1 MKQKDMRTNS
11 LNNSFSLLSYK
22 NLNNAGRYIA
32 TIAAILF
39 LALPQAWGENRVNA
53 HLTGTVKKGEGGVYV
68 ASPSTATQPEDANPN
83 VAVVG
88 SAPSSSTKLAEQTYH
103 IWAEP
108 DSGYYFTEW
117 SYTSSSKEGAS
128 ITLGDLESAE
138 TTVTCNS
145 ATWKRILGTNYTYDT
160 RVQTKSGYP
169 KEYDYFYDY
178 TVSASFSPYTVTA
191 ANTPDDLTLTNLK
204 GTTTGRATFTISPA
218 FPTASS
224 SDFQATWTSHWGTG
238 EITKITVDGTTVTVD
253 YSFTGNGKFGC
264 DHKDTLTLVSKGD
277 KGNGKRAEI
286 AIGYDVKTIS
296 AGETKL
302 EGLSSPWSEAD
313 GSATFS
319 VKYACGANDFTA
331 SISDTTRGT
340 WSLGTLSFKS
350 TEVATGTG
358 VITVPFTFCAN
369 GKYGDFSAKLTLTP
383 VGSGEAK
390 TITVTAS
397 VEPPVDYDVEVYNA
411 SGVKISDDSKATWA
425 YGLDLANQNA
435 GSTLKLMRDIDLGTI
450 TATNNITQAI
460 TIDLNGKELRAAVNA
475 TSVGVLTITAA
486 VPVTIKDSKTGGKII
501 NEIARNSEIR
511 TIFVNKAGATLTL
524 ESGTIA
530 VNNLGQ
536 YASAAAT
543 VNGVAVAKYASCTAR
558 AIHQNAGTT
567 VNINGGRVEAHGT
580 RSVYGIVQAS
590 SVATNKAGTTVLN
603 ITGGEIYTEGPYSI
617 IGVYAYGKVN
627 FSGGT
632 INTHVT
638 TDMVDA
644 RYAAT
649 ATENKYNGYGYGIR
663 LEPSANAD
671 ETKCYAGILNMTGGT
686 INVTN
691 DRSYNGN
698 YPNYGV
704 MFNASAANIDS
715 GKKATD
721 GSMGQKASATGSITG
736 GEINVTSGTQY
747 SHGVYVLGSYNSY
760 DSTHHVV
767 QIKNCKIT
775 SKAYVYA
782 YGVSAWAGIN
792 TTNGGC
798 YSGDVEITDCKI
810 YCESLNTTSPSPV
823 YVHATSATIFQ
834 DGTTTNPALYHG
846 EYAVAGKATINSGTF
861 TSLSKTSSAYGAATS
876 TRAKTVY
883 SDETTVAANRKL
895 GGNAEAYPI
904 LIIHGGTF
912 KATSTTTTARAV
924 SSGGYTTID
933 GGTFEAYATT
943 TTAQGLYA
951 VSGKLTATGVTVT
964 ASATGNAYG
973 AMADCGIPAYN
984 QAQTG
989 FAYAG
994 ELVLNN
1000 CDITATTR
1008 TATEARGVF
1017 VNATNKLHT
1026 WAGFH
1031 TDSTNYKWAAATT
1044 AEYYR
1049 QMFPCTREGRDS
1061 VGIAIAAKATINGG
1075 TIRATAATTTAYGI
1089 YAAGSQDVMLD
1100 SIAIPEL
1107 TVKNVTII
1115 SKTNGTTYAWGIYTQ
1130 GETLVDGC
1138 DITVKPTTTTGYGIQ
1153 ALAANDAKVTVKDTK
1168 IDVTGTATVYGL
1180 HGHVD
1185 ISATHGQDRHG
1196 NFVLEEGND
1205 VTAKTTGGNSAYG
1218 IYLNATKRA
1227 ITATTNSSYRPG
1239 DYANAATAI
1248 VNGGKYTA
1256 TASGTTAYAACVA
1269 DPVLQGEA
1277 TATPTL
1283 IINDGKFKGTAG
1295 AAPFADVSVNGEP
1308 RYFVLNGGYY
1318 VKDENLDKKLGEGMN
1333 KVAVQSSTPEYTEGY
1348 RWRITDNMTG
1358 EIVCKVYEGTTLK
1371 QSYQSL
1377 EEALAYV
1384 NLPDNSSKTQV
1395 IVMCGNYTLSSGD
1408 YELPANKTLLV
1419 PYRSSGTGKGATEAV
1434 GTSPAWVNFDTKYEA
1449 PTPLYKLTMA
1459 SGVNITVKG
1468 SATIEASCVVYVT
1481 NGTNGASLLTQ
1492 GTGIPHGKYG
1502 WIYMEE
1508 GSHIDLESGATLIS
1522 WGFITGK
1529 GEINAKNG
1537 SKVYEDFQMGDWR
1550 GGTYESA
1557 VNGNKNGLNNKGV
1570 FPITHYY
1577 YQNIECPIT
1586 YRAGSTAYA
1595 LGGTAVNAPIFGTQQ
1610 AITEPAVQF
1619 IGTSGSMF
1627 LLDPATAG
1635 ADTWVRKEYDPETD
1649 YVNWTLNSGA
1659 RIGSITLKMSAMG
1672 ININLES
1679 SNYVLPIT
1687 TNFNI
1692 IANYGDVEISNDVAF
1707 LPGSKLTI
1715 KKEANVVIPSGKNVF
1730 FYDQDDWKS
1739 YSGYWFC
1746 PGYSPS
1752 WKKNPRS
1759 VLGANTSIK
1768 MPDAEVLI
1776 EGILTINGKV
1786 YTTAGGSNVYST
1798 RANSGKVVFNANAA
1812 TSTAAVANF
1821 TEDASCNTTLCQWVA
1836 SNVNSDGKVHYE
1848 GKALN
1853 SVWLKNEDGEF
1864 SKTGSDGAN
1873 TQSGK
1878 TWIYME
1884 DDDHVYRWILSY
1896 DDGCFTY
1903 KNNGGGDK
1911 QLIHPSD
1918 WVAVQANANGDHAY
1932 HSEDSKRM
1940 FVNTEAAS
1948 TSASCVWWEVD
1959 PTPELID
1966 GTTYYVAN
1974 NENFDNYG
1982 TYYYWDNTTSYWKPK
1997 KVTVTWNDKDGNK
2010 ITNGT
2015 FGDSYNFNT
2024 SPQFFGTNPT
2034 WANTATEK
2042 HDWIG
2047 WRDAEGNIYDKNATL
2062 PRATNNVTYTA
2073 YFETS
2078 KYQYTITFKNKALPD
2093 GDGKVI
2099 WSGLMDATTTEPAV
2113 CPVEPTQEPT
2123 ISTVYEFDYWEG
2135 YQGSNLPAVTAAATY
2150 TAVYKSSTRQYHVTF
2165 YNYDAVTVLYETD
2178 VDYNANPVYGG
2189 VTPFRANTSAFSY
2202 DWTGWKQGAT
2212 TYGTSDKLPKV
2223 MGDISYIATFDT
2235 TALKYQV
2242 FFKRQDGS
2250 IIDAPFFSYEETP
2263 DAFPANPTMASTV
2276 STDYTFREWS
2286 PATLEPV
2293 TEDGKVYT
2301 ALFDES
2307 PRQYTAHFVNYNGVS
2322 LNKDQTIDY
2331 NKVPEYTGAT
2341 PFKPNDA
2348 RNSYVFS
2355 GWAWA
2360 AGDGWEAGSIA
2371 AGEAFPAIKGNIT
2384 FTAQFTPTLLQ
2395 LDAGFYVDIVD
2406 VDNSEK
2412 TLKLNVSGTEWVTAG
2427 WPYEVND
2434 TVYYRDQ
2441 AKATAAGSDKYRA
2454 TDRTLTIPYTGEPG
2468 ENFTVTIRNASSTLV
2483 SKHTYIIPQEIKSAT
2498 TLTTDQTAP
2507 IFVKGATL
2515 TVDAEKTIKNI
2526 YVAPGAKLVV
2536 NTGVTLKA
2544 DTVFLR
2550 TTPWASAELDL
2561 NGTITGQ
2568 VCYTRIILSKSGYFQ
2583 FGLPLSCPISAVR
2596 LSNGKTVGY
2605 KSGTGWILRYYDEDK
2620 RATTGPGDNW
2630 ATLDVAA
2637 SIAAGRGY
2645 EMYSGV
2651 DYYREFYFPV
2661 DLSQMTNTVHV
2672 DYTAGEQPTN
2682 NGWNVLVSPLTH
2694 TFTNTPQP
2702 EGMKI
2707 SWMQLDGSFLQ
2718 EPLTTVAPA
2727 MTFAYQAVKEGSLVF
2742 DGSNVTVPTLAPRR
2756 VAAVEEATRIQW
2768 MHLDIKDANGL
2779 GDQTSIYSHP
2789 TRYDQTFKMGVD
2801 EEKQSLSASRALLYS
2816 SHAYGEMAFAG
2827 VADELLE
2834 QGVALTVYSPKTQ
2847 ELTISMRENE
2857 WLDRMAF
2864 VWLIDKATGAQIDL
2878 LESDYSFS
2886 AEAGTTARRFIL
2898 MGAFFAPQITTDNG
2912 MVQGD
2917 EDIKAKKFIYKDKM
2931 YIQINGVIYDATGKL
2946 VKLIRY

>member
-1 MKQKDMRTNS
+1 MRTNI
-11 LNNSFSLLSYK
+11 FSLLSNT
-22 NLNNAGRYIA
+22 NLNNIGRYMA
-32 TIAAILF
+32 TIAAVLF
-39 LALPQAWGENRVNA
+39 LAIPQAWGADRVNA
-53 HLTGTVKKGEGGVYV
+53 HLKGTVKEGSGGVYV
-68 ASPSTATQPEDANPN
+68 ASPSTATKPAEANTDS
-83 VAVVG
+83 AVVG
-88 SAPSSSTKLAEQTYH
+88 SAPNSSTKLAGQTYH

-128 ITLGDLESAE
+128 ITLGNLESAE

-145 ATWKRILGTNYTYDT
+145 ATWKRILGTNYYTYDA
-160 RVQTKSGYP
+160 RDQTKPASGWTSP
-169 KEYDYFYDY
+169 AEYDYFYDY

-191 ANTPDDLTLTNLK
+191 ANTHDDLTLTNLK
-204 GTTTGRATFTISPA
+204 DTTTGRATFTISPA

-238 EITKITVDGTTVTVD
+238 KIDEITVDGTTVTVD
-253 YSFTGNGKFGC
+253 YSFTGNGSFGC

-277 KGNGKRAEI
+277 KGNGKSAAI
-286 AIGYDVKTIS
+286 AIGYDVKKTIS
-296 AGETKL
+296 VGETKL

-369 GKYGDFSAKLTLTP
+369 GDYGDFSAKLTLTP

-411 SGVKISDDSKATWA
+411 SGVKISEDSKATWA
-425 YGLDLANQNA
+425 YGLDLANKNA
-435 GSTLKLMRDIDLGTI
+435 GSTLKLMNNIDLGTI

-543 VNGVAVAKYASCTAR
+543 VNGVAVAKYASCSAR

-603 ITGGEIYTEGPYSI
+603 ITGGEIYAEAPY
-617 IGVYAYGKVN
+617 GAYGLQGYGKVN
-627 FSGGT
+627 FSGGN
-632 INTHVT
+632 INVKANTN
-638 TDMVDA
+638 MVDA
-644 RYAAT
+644 SYAADNVN
-649 ATENKYNGYGYGIR
+649 NKYNGLIYGI
-663 LEPSANAD
+663 SISAYANA
-671 ETKCYAGILNMTGGT
+671 TATSCYYGTLNMTGGN

-691 DRSYNGN
+691 ERVYAVDRKS
-698 YPNYGV
+698 YGV
-704 MFNASAANIDS
+704 LIDCANANMGANT
-715 GKKATD
+715 AVD
-721 GSMGQKASATGSITG
+721 GSKCQKAAAKGSIDG
-736 GEINVTSGTQY
+736 GTITVNSGTYY
-747 SHGVYVLGSYNSY
+747 SFGVYMSGSYNSY
-760 DSTHHVV
+760 DSTSHVLTV
-767 QIKNCKIT
+767 KNCAIDV
-775 SKAYVYA
+775 KAHTYA
-782 YGVSAWAGIN
+782 YGVFSQGAVN
-792 TTNGGC
+792 STNGGC
-798 YSGDVEITDCKI
+798 YHGDIELTNCDVTAE
-810 YCESLNTTSPSPV
+810 TTVGAYSYAAFV
-823 YVHATSATIFQ
+823 TSRVATIFKNAST
-834 DGTTTNPALYHG
+834 DAANYYHG
-846 EYAVAGKATINSGTF
+846 EYGSAGKLTINSGTYKAY
-861 TSLSKTSSAYGAATS
+861 SKTTIAYCVSAGNEWGGEA
-876 TRAKTVY
+876 RARTVY
-883 SDETTVAANRKL
+883 ADETNVPLTQHL
-895 GGNAEAYPI
+895 GGNVEAYPT
-904 LIIHGGTF
+904 LIIHGGDFYAETYG
-912 KATSTTTTARAV
+912 TTHARAV
-924 SSGGYTTID
+924 SSGGHTIID
-933 GGTFEAYATT
+933 GGTFKAVAKTNNAY
-943 TTAQGLYA
+943 GLMA
-951 VSGKLTATGVTVT
+951 VSGTMKATGITVE
-964 ASATGNAYG
+964 AEGNATVYG
-973 AMADCGIPAYN
+973 VLVNAGISDYTMFDYAADV
-984 QAQTG
+984 
-989 FAYAG
+989 
-994 ELVLNN
+994 ELNN
-1000 CDITATTR
+1000 CDVTATTR
-1008 TATEARGVF
+1008 TGTEARGVS
-1017 VNATNKLHT
+1017 VT
-1026 WAGFH
+1026 
-1031 TDSTNYKWAAATT
+1031 ATT
-1044 AEYYR
+1044 KTQTEA
-1049 QMFPCTREGRDS
+1049 TREALSDS
-1061 VGIAIAAKATINGG
+1061 NKNKYYNLYQITEKSAAGKVKINGG
-1075 TIRATAATTTAYGI
+1075 TYRATAATTTAYGVLLTTTSVSTTG
-1089 YAAGSQDVMLD
+1089 AASASTEG
-1100 SIAIPEL
+1100 II
-1107 TVKNVTII
+1107 KNATFVV
-1115 SKTNGTTYAWGIYTQ
+1115 KTNGTTSATGIYAGGPATI
-1130 GETLVDGC
+1130 DGC
-1138 DITVKPTTTTGYGIQ
+1138 NITVQPKTTNGYGVYI
-1153 ALAANDAKVTVKDTK
+1153 NDK
-1168 IDVTGTATVYGL
+1168 
-1180 HGHVD
+1180 
-1185 ISATHGQDRHG
+1185 
-1196 NFVLEEGND
+1196 
-1205 VTAKTTGGNSAYG
+1205 KTTLSNTTINVTTANTADATKSAAAYG
-1218 IYLNATKRA
+1218 IYNNALISSIGWIFEGELEANEGNVVDVKTTSGT
-1227 ITATTNSSYRPG
+1227 TAYGVYTHAVNKPVTSEVYTTAGTYV
-1239 DYANAATAI
+1239 AAARTTI
-1248 VNGGKYTA
+1248 NGGKYTA
-1256 TASGTTAYAACVA
+1256 HANNTTGYAVGVA
-1269 DPVLQGEA
+1269 DPVLGTEV
-1277 TATPTL
+1277 TDIPTC
-1283 IINDGKFKGTAG
+1283 IINGGKFKGTG
-1295 AAPFADVSVNGEP
+1295 GGAPFADVSVNGEP
-1308 RYFVLNGGYY
+1308 GYFVLNGGYY

-1333 KVAVQSSTPEYTEGY
+1333 KVAVNSGTPEYTEGY
-1348 RWRITDNMTG
+1348 RWRVTDNMTG
-1358 EIVCKVYEGTTLK
+1358 EYVCKIKENGIPYA
-1371 QSYQSL
+1371 SL
-1377 EEALAYV
+1377 EEALQVV
-1384 NLPDNSSKTQV
+1384 NADPNSTWT
-1395 IVMCGNYTLSSGD
+1395 IIMIANATLSKGD
-1408 YELPANKTLLV
+1408 YVLPANTTLLI
-1419 PYRSSGTGKGATEAV
+1419 PYYSTQTAINGAAPTY
-1434 GTSPAWVNFDTKYEA
+1434 TSPVKNVEQYEA
-1449 PTPLYKLTMA
+1449 PSPLYKLTFA
-1459 SGVNITVKG
+1459 NGVNMSVYGK
-1468 SATIEASCVVYVT
+1468 IEASAVT
-1481 NGTNGASLLTQ
+1481 YLSNQGLLTH
-1492 GTGIPHGKYG
+1492 GTGVVSGKYG
-1502 WIYMEE
+1502 WLYLNE
-1508 GSHIDLESGATLIS
+1508 GSHIDLENGSALYA
-1522 WGFITGK
+1522 WGYVTGK

-1537 SKVYEDFQMGDWR
+1537 STVYEDFQMGDWR
-1550 GGTYESA
+1550 GGTEEKD
-1557 VNGNKNGLNNKGV
+1557 VQGNTNGLDNKGV
-1570 FPITHYY
+1570 FLITHYY

-1586 YRAGSTAYA
+1586 YRAGAQGFA
-1595 LGGTAVNAPIFGTQQ
+1595 HGGTYMYMQYVADDKVPTQTAVKM
-1610 AITEPAVQF
+1610 
-1619 IGTSGSMF
+1619 IGTSDAMF
-1627 LLDPATAG
+1627 LMDPATAG
-1635 ADTWVRKEYDPETD
+1635 EDTWVRKEYDAETD
-1649 YVNWTLNSGA
+1649 YVNWTMNSGA
-1659 RIGSITLKMSAMG
+1659 KLGSVRLKMKLPFLGQIDLS
-1672 ININLES
+1672 S

-1687 TNFNI
+1687 SNFNI
-1692 IANYGDVEISNDVAF
+1692 IANDGEIQITNHVCF
-1707 LPGSKLTI
+1707 IPGSKLTI
-1715 KKEANVVIPSGKNVF
+1715 KKEGTLTIPSPQRVF
-1730 FYDQDDWKS
+1730 FYDQDDWLS
-1739 YSGYWFC
+1739 YGGYWFH
-1746 PGYSPS
+1746 PYYSPS
-1752 WKKNPRS
+1752 WKVNPRVATIGDKS
-1759 VLGANTSIK
+1759 KIK
-1768 MPDAEVLI
+1768 MPDAEVLV
-1776 EGILTINGKV
+1776 EGLLNVGGAI
-1786 YTTAGGSNVYST
+1786 YTTAGGANIHST
-1798 RANSGKVVFNANAA
+1798 RENAGKVKFGAAPPYPTAA
-1812 TSTAAVANF
+1812 TGEKTG
-1821 TEDASCNTTLCQWVA
+1821 NTTLYQWIA
-1836 SNVNSDGKVHYE
+1836 NGPKYD

-1853 SVWLKNEDGEF
+1853 PAWLKNENGKY
-1864 SKTGSDGAN
+1864 STPTSDTKAGD
-1873 TQSGK
+1873 TWVYMQSL
-1878 TWIYME
+1878 TE
-1884 DDDHVYRWILSY
+1884 DTYEWTKASE
-1896 DDGCFTY
+1896 DGCFTVRST
-1903 KNNGGGDK
+1903 GDTK
-1911 QLIHPSD
+1911 TYVHPSD
-1918 WVAVQANANGDHAY
+1918 WVAVGAVNANHAY
-1932 HSEDSKRM
+1932 PSEDSTRM

-1948 TSASCVWWEVD
+1948 TDASCKWWDVNPKPD
-1959 PTPELID
+1959 TID
-1966 GTTYYVAN
+1966 GVIYYVAN
-1974 NENFDNYG
+1974 NENFDNFG
-1982 TYYYWDNTTSYWKPK
+1982 TYYYWDSITSYWKPK
-1997 KVTVTWNDKDGNK
+1997 KITVTWKNYDGSK
-2010 ITNGT
+2010 LDNGT
-2015 FGDSYNFNT
+2015 YGDEYNFNT
-2024 SPQFFGTNPT
+2024 SPQFYGTNPT
-2034 WANTATEK
+2034 KTNTTVEK
-2042 HDWIG
+2042 YDWIG

-2062 PRATNNVTYTA
+2062 PRATSNVTYTA
-2073 YFETS
+2073 YFNTT
-2078 KYQYTITFKNKALPD
+2078 KYQYTITFKNDDNSDLWAGLVDAGTTGAELQALFKQKYNEKTGNTVPQKAPTVNQVFTFTGWNNPL
-2093 GDGKVI
+2093 
-2099 WSGLMDATTTEPAV
+2099 AT
-2113 CPVEPTQEPT
+2113 VE
-2123 ISTVYEFDYWEG
+2123 
-2135 YQGSNLPAVTAAATY
+2135 AAATY
-2150 TAVYKSSTRQYHVTF
+2150 VAQYSESLRQYHVIF
-2165 YNYDAVTVLYETD
+2165 YNYDAVSVLYEAD
-2178 VDYNANPVYGG
+2178 VNYNTAPTYSG

-2242 FFKRQDGS
+2242 LFKRQDGS
-2250 IIDAPFFSYEETP
+2250 IIDAPFFSYEEKP

-2331 NKVPEYTGAT
+2331 NTVPVYTGAT

-2454 TDRTLTIPYTGEPG
+2454 TDRTLTITYTGEPG

-2515 TVDAEKTIKNI
+2515 TVDADIEATNI
-2526 YVAPGAKLVV
+2526 YVGHDAKLVI
-2536 NTGVTLKA
+2536 NSGVTLTA
-2544 DTVFLR
+2544 DSLFLR
-2550 TTPWASAELDL
+2550 TNPESAAELVINESGAVAGSTKVL
-2561 NGTITGQ
+2561 
-2568 VCYTRIILSKSGYFQ
+2568 YTRIILSKSGYFQ

-2801 EEKQSLSASRALLYS
+2801 EEKQSLTASRALLYS

-2886 AEAGTTARRFIL
+2886 AEAGTTAGRFFL

-2912 MVQGD
+2912 TVQGD

>member
-1 MKQKDMRTNS
+1 MRTN
-11 LNNSFSLLSYK
+11 LVQTYK
-22 NLNNAGRYIA
+22 TSANRINLNRTAMRVALIG
-32 TIAAILF
+32 LF
-39 LALPQAWGENRVNA
+39 ISLGITNAWGGNSDYKSTLTVSVETGAGTVYVGKTTSYEGGSDKNSKAYTQTTSGTSAATHTFYIKAVPDTDYRFSEWTFGGTWATKPTATTAATNGQMSSGTTPVTATAQASFAQISIASVIPATVTLTPTDARTSCSDYTGSVVFTTSNDNASSQIGTPTFGSKTGSGTWNATNDWAAGTSTVTYTFKGNGYYGGSSTSSGSRSNSATLTLPTAGGTSSKSVTFTANFPSLVLSDATENNKA
-53 HLTGTVKKGEGGVYV
+53 YPINPTTDGTGTVVFPVQYCDGAFDFK
-68 ASPSTATQPEDANPN
+68 
-83 VAVVG
+83 
-88 SAPSSSTKLAEQTYH
+88 
-103 IWAEP
+103 
-108 DSGYYFTEW
+108 
-117 SYTSSSKEGAS
+117 AS
-128 ITLGDLESAE
+128 ITG
-138 TTVTCNS
+138 
-145 ATWKRILGTNYTYDT
+145 
-160 RVQTKSGYP
+160 
-169 KEYDYFYDY
+169 
-178 TVSASFSPYTVTA
+178 ASE
-191 ANTPDDLTLTNLK
+191 
-204 GTTTGRATFTISPA
+204 GTFTP
-218 FPTASS
+218 
-224 SDFQATWTSHWGTG
+224 GT
-238 EITKITVDGTTVTVD
+238 I
-253 YSFTGNGKFGC
+253 SFTQTN
-264 DHKDTLTLVSKGD
+264 
-277 KGNGKRAEI
+277 A
-286 AIGYDVKTIS
+286 
-296 AGETKL
+296 
-302 EGLSSPWSEAD
+302 
-313 GSATFS
+313 
-319 VKYACGANDFTA
+319 
-331 SISDTTRGT
+331 
-340 WSLGTLSFKS
+340 
-350 TEVATGTG
+350 ATGSG
-358 VITVPFTFCAN
+358 NITVPFTFNA
-369 GKYGDFSAKLTLTP
+369 GGATGDFSATLTLTP
-383 VGSGEAK
+383 QANTGGTAK
-390 TITVTAS
+390 SVTITAYAEEEATNAVSVTTA
-397 VEPPVDYDVEVYNA
+397 A
-411 SGVKISDDSKATWA
+411 GVTTEYATWA
-425 YGLDLANQNA
+425 AGLAATNASA
-435 GSTLKLMRDIDLGTI
+435 GSTLKLLRNIDLGTI

-524 ESGTIA
+524 QSGTIA

-543 VNGVAVAKYASCTAR
+543 VDGVAVAKYASCTAR
-558 AIHQNAGTT
+558 AIHQSAGST

-580 RSVYGIVQAS
+580 RSVYGIVQGS
-590 SVATNKAGTTVLN
+590 NVATNKAGTTVLN

-617 IGVYAYGKVN
+617 IGVYAYGNVN

-663 LEPSANAD
+663 LESSANAD

-704 MFNASAANIDS
+704 MFNAGAANIDS

-775 SKAYVYA
+775 SKAYACA

-823 YVHATSATIFQ
+823 YVYATSATIFQ
-834 DGTTTNPALYHG
+834 DGTTTNPTLYHG

-861 TSLSKTSSAYGAATS
+861 TSLSKTSSAYGATTS

-895 GGNAEAYPI
+895 GGKAEAYPI

-951 VSGKLTATGVTVT
+951 VSGKLTATGVRVT

-1107 TVKNVTII
+1107 TVKNATII
-1115 SKTNGTTYAWGIYTQ
+1115 SKTNGTTSAWGIYTQ

-1153 ALAANDAKVTVKDTK
+1153 ALAANDAKVTIKDTK

-1269 DPVLQGEA
+1269 DPVLQGDA

-1295 AAPFADVSVNGEP
+1295 AAPFADVSLAGEP
-1308 RYFVLNGGYY
+1308 GYFVLNGGYY

-1333 KVAVQSSTPEYTEGY
+1333 KVAVNSGTPEYTEGY

-1434 GTSPAWVNFDTKYEA
+1434 GTSPAWVDFDTKYEA

-1481 NGTNGASLLTQ
+1481 NGSNGASLLTQ

-1595 LGGTAVNAPIFGTQQ
+1595 LGGTAVNAPFFGTQQ

-1635 ADTWVRKEYDPETD
+1635 TDTWVRKEYDPETD

-1798 RANSGKVVFNANAA
+1798 RANSGKVVFNASAA
-1812 TSTAAVANF
+1812 DSTAAVANF

-1848 GKALN
+1848 GKALK

-1884 DDDHVYRWILSY
+1884 DDDYVYRWILSY

-1932 HSEDSKRM
+1932 HSEVGTRM
-1940 FVNTEAAS
+1940 FVNTEAPD
-1948 TSASCVWWEVD
+1948 TLASCVWWEVN
-1959 PTPELID
+1959 PTPDTIGD
-1966 GTTYYVAN
+1966 TKYYIAN
-1974 NENFDNYG
+1974 NENFDNFG
-1982 TYYYWDNTTSYWKPK
+1982 TYYYWDSITSYWKPK
-1997 KVTVTWNDKDGNK
+1997 KITVTWKNYDGSK
-2010 ITNGT
+2010 LENGT
-2015 FGDSYNFNT
+2015 YGDEYNFNT
-2024 SPQFFGTNPT
+2024 SPQFYGTNPT
-2034 WANTATEK
+2034 KTNTTVEK

-2047 WRDAEGNIYDKNATL
+2047 WRDEEGNIYDKNATL
-2062 PRATNNVTYTA
+2062 PRAKSNVTYTA
-2073 YFETS
+2073 YFNTT
-2078 KYQYTITFKNKALPD
+2078 KYQYTITFKNDDNSDLWAGLVDAGTTGAELQVLFEQKYNEKTGNTVPQKAPTVD
-2093 GDGKVI
+2093 KVFFFDK
-2099 WSGLMDATTTEPAV
+2099 WYPALAT
-2113 CPVEPTQEPT
+2113 VE
-2123 ISTVYEFDYWEG
+2123 
-2135 YQGSNLPAVTAAATY
+2135 AAATY
-2150 TAVYKSSTRQYHVTF
+2150 VAQYSESLRQYHVIF
-2165 YNYDAVTVLYETD
+2165 YNYDAVSVLYEAD

-2202 DWTGWKQGAT
+2202 EWTGWKQGAT
-2212 TYGTSDKLPKV
+2212 TYGTSATLPV
-2223 MGDISYIATFDT
+2223 VTGNISYTATFT
-2235 TALKYQV
+2235 QTELKYQV
-2242 FFKRQDGS
+2242 LFKRQDGS

-2293 TEDGKVYT
+2293 MEDGKVYT

-2355 GWAWA
+2355 GWAWT

-2406 VDNSEK
+2406 VDNATK
-2412 TLKLNVSGTEWVTAG
+2412 KLTINTNGWASSG
-2427 WPYEVND
+2427 WPYTVNEV
-2434 TVYYRDQ
+2434 VYEKGNRE
-2441 AKATAAGSDKYRA
+2441 A
-2454 TDRTLTIPYTGEPG
+2454 DRTLIIPYTVEVGAT
-2468 ENFTVTIRNASSTLV
+2468 FTITVTNKNSVIV
-2483 SKHTYIIPQEIKSAT
+2483 SKHNYIIPAEITSSVNLADQQILYVKS
-2498 TLTTDQTAP
+2498 
-2507 IFVKGATL
+2507 GATL
-2515 TVDAEKTIKNI
+2515 TVNADKTVKNI
-2526 YVAPGAKLVV
+2526 YVAPGAKMVV
-2536 NTGVTLKA
+2536 NNGITLTA

-2550 TTPWASAELDL
+2550 TTPWASAELEIKGTGEL
-2561 NGTITGQ
+2561 NAQ
-2568 VCYTRIILSKSGYFQ
+2568 VCYTRIIKSASQYYQ
-2583 FGLPLSCPISAVR
+2583 FGLPRNCAISEVKLSDGSTPAYTTAWLLRSYSESSRAA
-2596 LSNGKTVGY
+2596 NGANGNN
-2605 KSGTGWILRYYDEDK
+2605 W
-2620 RATTGPGDNW
+2620 TT
-2630 ATLDVAA
+2630 L
-2637 SIAAGRGY
+2637 AAGGTIQGGVGY
-2645 EMYSGV
+2645 EMFSSSN
-2651 DYYREFYFPV
+2651 YYREYYFPISLTPSSITTAV
-2661 DLSQMTNTVHV
+2661 S
-2672 DYTAGEQPTN
+2672 YTEGAAGPTHA
-2682 NGWNVLVSPLTH
+2682 GWNIVVSPLTSRY
-2694 TFTNTPQP
+2694 TIAPEP
-2702 EGMKI
+2702 EGWMI
-2707 SWMQLDGSFLQ
+2707 SWLQEDGSYSQ
-2718 EPLTTVAPA
+2718 EPASIIKSAIP
-2727 MTFAYQAVKEGSLVF
+2727 FSYQAKANGSLSF
-2742 DGSNVTVPTLAPRR
+2742 DSEFSIIVAAAPRR
-2756 VAAVEEATRIQW
+2756 RVTAAEEPTRIQW
-2768 MHLDIKDANGL
+2768 IHLDIASADGK

-2789 TRYDQTFKMGVD
+2789 TRYEQTYKTGIDVA
-2801 EEKQSLSASRALLYS
+2801 KQSLTASRALLYS

-2857 WLDRMAF
+2857 WLNRMAF

-2886 AEAGTTARRFIL
+2886 AEAGTTAGRFIL

-2912 MVQGD
+2912 TVQGDD

>member
-1 MKQKDMRTNS
+1 MRTNS
-11 LNNSFSLLSYK
+11 LNNSFSLLNYK
-22 NLNNAGRYIA
+22 NLNNIGRYIA
-32 TIAAILF
+32 TIAVVLF
-39 LALPQAWGENRVNA
+39 LAMGNVQAGNRYYSRVTGASNPTSGGGVIVNTSNTASGEVN
-53 HLTGTVKKGEGGVYV
+53 TQVSGTVNTSAYQEQIFYAWAKPNPGYYWTSWEGTKNKTN
-68 ASPSTATQPEDANPN
+68 ASISITNPQTATAQELKVITAK
-83 VAVVG
+83 
-88 SAPSSSTKLAEQTYH
+88 STS
-103 IWAEP
+103 
-108 DSGYYFTEW
+108 D
-117 SYTSSSKEGAS
+117 
-128 ITLGDLESAE
+128 
-138 TTVTCNS
+138 
-145 ATWKRILGTNYTYDT
+145 
-160 RVQTKSGYP
+160 
-169 KEYDYFYDY
+169 YDYRSGNNGTGFIMTYRDYAYDY
-178 TVSASFSPYTVTA
+178 TITANFAAIKVNSYVRHDNLEPKSYTA
-191 ANTPDDLTLTNLK
+191 PC
-204 GTTTGRATFTISPA
+204 S
-218 FPTASS
+218 
-224 SDFQATWTSHWGTG
+224 
-238 EITKITVDGTTVTVD
+238 
-253 YSFTGNGKFGC
+253 
-264 DHKDTLTLVSKGD
+264 
-277 KGNGKRAEI
+277 
-286 AIGYDVKTIS
+286 
-296 AGETKL
+296 
-302 EGLSSPWSEAD
+302 
-313 GSATFS
+313 GSATFTLDHTADTS
-319 VKYACGANDFTA
+319 DLNIKLTPAAGNHGTFTLGL
-331 SISDTTRGT
+331 ITIDDTKVTVNYTFKGNGT
-340 WSLGTLSFKS
+340 NYGGDDDNRKNSATLLVESKGD
-350 TEVATGTG
+350 EG
-358 VITVPFTFCAN
+358 N
-369 GKYGDFSAKLTLTP
+369 GKSCTITANFPNARITGGSADTLFTTFKAADATQAGVQKKAVFDVEYVDGKNNFDTPPSIKGTDASKFVYDSMSYADGKLTVYYTYNGNKTAGDHTATLTLK
-383 VGSGEAK
+383 VNEAIGGTDATYGSKSVTLTAHNAQEA
-390 TITVTAS
+390 T
-397 VEPPVDYDVEVYNA
+397 YDVEVYNA
-411 SGVKISDDSKATWA
+411 SGVKISEDSKATWA

-435 GSTLKLMRDIDLGTI
+435 GSTLKLMRDIDLGELSASQEI
-450 TATNNITQAI
+450 KDNITL
-460 TIDLNGKELRAAVNA
+460 DLNGKTLSASLKANNAATYQRMFWLN
-475 TSVGVLTITAA
+475 TAA
-486 VPVTIKDSKTGGKII
+486 KTFTIMDSKTGGTIDVSANYANAKYAIYVAKGNVVLNSGKVQIKNTTTGNSNVTYATGVYVAAGTTFTMNGGEIFASHPAYRRADGVLGAGSPTVPSTITINGGKII
-501 NEIARNSEIR
+501 
-511 TIFVNKAGATLTL
+511 V
-524 ESGTIA
+524 ESGTHAYGVSSTGI
-530 VNNLGQ
+530 VNVHNVAEINANTLTGAYAYGLYMGAYSNATEASCYSSTLTMTGGTINATTKTSNAYGIYTEASQ
-536 YASAAAT
+536 TASASAT
-543 VNGVAVAKYASCTAR
+543 D
-558 AIHQNAGTT
+558 GTL
-567 VNINGGRVEAHGT
+567 
-580 RSVYGIVQAS
+580 
-590 SVATNKAGTTVLN
+590 TNKSAAVLN
-603 ITGGEIYTEGPYSI
+603 ITGGTINSTTTTTTAYGIYVMGRYNSLTKTYSI
-617 IGVYAYGKVN
+617 
-627 FSGGT
+627 S
-632 INTHVT
+632 
-638 TDMVDA
+638 
-644 RYAAT
+644 
-649 ATENKYNGYGYGIR
+649 
-663 LEPSANAD
+663 
-671 ETKCYAGILNMTGGT
+671 
-686 INVTN
+686 
-691 DRSYNGN
+691 
-698 YPNYGV
+698 
-704 MFNASAANIDS
+704 
-715 GKKATD
+715 
-721 GSMGQKASATGSITG
+721 
-736 GEINVTSGTQY
+736 
-747 SHGVYVLGSYNSY
+747 
-760 DSTHHVV
+760 
-767 QIKNCKIT
+767 QIKNATVNAIGKRGT
-775 SKAYVYA
+775 A
-782 YGVSAWAGIN
+782 YGVYSAAS
-792 TTNGGC
+792 TAAANGGLLL
-798 YSGDVEITDCKI
+798 GDVELTDVTVNAIT
-810 YCESLNTTSPSPV
+810 ESVT
-823 YVHATSATIFQ
+823 A
-834 DGTTTNPALYHG
+834 DGKTTNYNTAYCLYVQATQTTG
-846 EYAVAGKATINSGTF
+846 TGANNTGVEYAAGAKMTVNSGTY
-861 TSLSKTSSAYGAATS
+861 TATTTGTDAYSAVTGQRSITFNEGA
-876 TRAKTVY
+876 
-883 SDETTVAANRKL
+883 EGL
-895 GGNAEAYPI
+895 PE
-904 LIIHGGTF
+904 LIIHGGKF
-912 KATSTTTTARAV
+912 VANAGTSRARAV
-924 SSGGYTTID
+924 STGGYTTID
-933 GGTFEAYATT
+933 GGEFHSTAGTSTAY
-943 TTAQGLYA
+943 GLYA
-951 VSGKLTATGVTVT
+951 ITGKLTANGVKVTATAQNSTAYGAYLEASVTNYDGIKAGVLNHGEMVLNNLDVTATTVTGNDARGVSVYTASRTLTQAQFDALSDANKTKYDKTFVMQDGVTRGGQWACAGKLTVNGGTYNVTSAGITAYGACLNTTTVT
-964 ASATGNAYG
+964 ANMTNASGEMTLKNATFNVQTNNANAVSNNRTNTYG
-973 AMADCGIPAYN
+973 VNAGGKTTIDGCTFNI
-984 QAQTG
+984 TG
-989 FAYAG
+989 AHTNTY
-994 ELVLNN
+994 
-1000 CDITATTR
+1000 
-1008 TATEARGVF
+1008 GVW
-1017 VNATNKLHT
+1017 ATNKKT
-1026 WAGFH
+1026 TIGNSKI
-1031 TDSTNYKWAAATT
+1031 TTSGKVSVYGIYGTVDINSTNGYTT
-1044 AEYYR
+1044 YADIELN
-1049 QMFPCTREGRDS
+1049 EGNN
-1061 VGIAIAAKATINGG
+1061 I
-1075 TIRATAATTTAYGI
+1075 TTTA
-1089 YAAGSQDVMLD
+1089 
-1100 SIAIPEL
+1100 
-1107 TVKNVTII
+1107 
-1115 SKTNGTTYAWGIYTQ
+1115 
-1130 GETLVDGC
+1130 
-1138 DITVKPTTTTGYGIQ
+1138 
-1153 ALAANDAKVTVKDTK
+1153 
-1168 IDVTGTATVYGL
+1168 TA
-1180 HGHVD
+1180 
-1185 ISATHGQDRHG
+1185 
-1196 NFVLEEGND
+1196 
-1205 VTAKTTGGNSAYG
+1205 GNSAYAL
-1218 IYLNATKRA
+1218 YLSATKKA
-1227 ITATTNSSYRPG
+1227 IVSGDFAG
-1239 DYANAATAI
+1239 DYAIAATAI

-1283 IINDGKFKGTAG
+1283 IINGGKFKGTAG

-1308 RYFVLNGGYY
+1308 GYFVLNGGYY

-1333 KVAVQSSTPEYTEGY
+1333 KVAVNSGTPEYTEGY

-1434 GTSPAWVNFDTKYEA
+1434 GTSPAWVDFDTKYEA

-1481 NGTNGASLLTQ
+1481 NGSNGASLLTQ

-1798 RANSGKVVFNANAA
+1798 RANSGKVVFNASAA
-1812 TSTAAVANF
+1812 DSTAAVANF

-1848 GKALN
+1848 GKALK

-1932 HSEDSKRM
+1932 HSEVGTRM
-1940 FVNTEAAS
+1940 FVNTEAPD
-1948 TSASCVWWEVD
+1948 TLASCVWWEVD
-1959 PTPELID
+1959 PTPDTIGD
-1966 GTTYYVAN
+1966 TKYYIAN
-1974 NENFDNYG
+1974 NENFDNFG
-1982 TYYYWDNTTSYWKPK
+1982 TYYYWDSITSYWKPK
-1997 KVTVTWNDKDGNK
+1997 KITVTWKNYDGSK
-2010 ITNGT
+2010 LENGT
-2015 FGDSYNFNT
+2015 YGDEYNFNT
-2024 SPQFFGTNPT
+2024 SPQFYGTNPT
-2034 WANTATEK
+2034 KTNTTVEK

-2047 WRDAEGNIYDKNATL
+2047 WRDEEGNIYDKNATL
-2062 PRATNNVTYTA
+2062 PRAKSNVTYTA
-2073 YFETS
+2073 YFNTT

-2165 YNYDAVTVLYETD
+2165 YNYDAVSVLYEAD

-2242 FFKRQDGS
+2242 LFKRQDGS
-2250 IIDAPFFSYEETP
+2250 IIDAPFFTYGEIPS
-2263 DAFPANPTMASTV
+2263 AFPANPKMASTV

-2515 TVDAEKTIKNI
+2515 TVNADIEATNI
-2526 YVAPGAKLVV
+2526 YVGHDAKLVI
-2536 NTGVTLKA
+2536 NSGVTLTA
-2544 DTVFLR
+2544 DSLFLR
-2550 TTPWASAELDL
+2550 TKPESAAELVI
-2561 NGTITGQ
+2561 NESGAVAGTTK
-2568 VCYTRIILSKSGYFQ
+2568 VVYTRIILSKSGYFQ

-2630 ATLDVAA
+2630 ATLDAAA

-2801 EEKQSLSASRALLYS
+2801 EEKQSLTASRALLYS

-2857 WLDRMAF
+2857 WLNRMVS

-2886 AEAGTTARRFIL
+2886 AEAGTTAGRFIL

-2912 MVQGD
+2912 TVQGD

-2946 VKLIRY
+2946 VK

>member
-11 LNNSFSLLSYK
+11 LNNSFSLLNYK
-22 NLNNAGRYIA
+22 NLNNIGRYIA
-32 TIAAILF
+32 TIAAVLF
-39 LALPQAWGENRVNA
+39 LAIPQAWGATTTYAKLTTSVYPAGSGNAYCVYGETFSGTNTTATGKGSKRVILWSTTYTEVPFSINA
-53 HLTGTVKKGEGGVYV
+53 IPNPGYKFDGWKTGTNINSVKEATVAYTTLTMKPTSTTEG
-68 ASPSTATQPEDANPN
+68 SPTEGTMTANFKAVTVEKVEPTSIDIAPTSPTQNYESSIDFTTANVNLP
-83 VAVVG
+83 G
-88 SAPSSSTKLAEQTYH
+88 
-103 IWAEP
+103 
-108 DSGYYFTEW
+108 
-117 SYTSSSKEGAS
+117 
-128 ITLGDLESAE
+128 LGDFDYSPTEDGKF
-138 TTVTCNS
+138 TVTW
-145 ATWKRILGTNYTYDT
+145 TRTND
-160 RVQTKSGYP
+160 K
-169 KEYDYFYDY
+169 
-178 TVSASFSPYTVTA
+178 VTA
-191 ANTPDDLTLTNLK
+191 
-204 GTTTGRATFTISPA
+204 S
-218 FPTASS
+218 
-224 SDFQATWTSHWGTG
+224 
-238 EITKITVDGTTVTVD
+238 
-253 YSFTGNGKFGC
+253 YSFTG
-264 DHKDTLTLVSKGD
+264 KGSY
-277 KGNGKRAEI
+277 G
-286 AIGYDVKTIS
+286 
-296 AGETKL
+296 
-302 EGLSSPWSEAD
+302 GLSRKNSTTVSLQSKASGSTALSCTITANFPNAKITD
-313 GSATFS
+313 GSATPISTSYSPADDTQEGVEGTAVFVVEYVDGTDNFDKPLIAGTDKS
-319 VKYACGANDFTA
+319 HFTYDSMSYADG
-331 SISDTTRGT
+331 
-340 WSLGTLSFKS
+340 
-350 TEVATGTG
+350 
-358 VITVPFTFCAN
+358 
-369 GKYGDFSAKLTLTP
+369 KLTVYYTYNGNKEEADQTPHKATLTLK
-383 VGSGEAK
+383 VNNAIGGEDATYGSRSVDLVAYNAK
-390 TITVTAS
+390 KAT
-397 VEPPVDYDVEVYNA
+397 YDVEVYNA
-411 SGVKISDDSKATWA
+411 SGVKISEDSKATWA
-425 YGLDLANQNA
+425 YGLDLANKNA
-435 GSTLKLMRDIDLGTI
+435 GSTLKLMNNIDLGTI

-524 ESGTIA
+524 QSGTIA

-543 VNGVAVAKYASCTAR
+543 VDGVAVAKYASCTAR

-580 RSVYGIVQAS
+580 RSVYGIVQGS
-590 SVATNKAGTTVLN
+590 NVATNKAGTTVLN

-649 ATENKYNGYGYGIR
+649 ATQNMYNGYGYGIR

-704 MFNASAANIDS
+704 MFNAGAANIDS

-775 SKAYVYA
+775 SKAYACA

-823 YVHATSATIFQ
+823 YVYATSATIFQ
-834 DGTTTNPALYHG
+834 DGTTTNPTLYHG

-861 TSLSKTSSAYGAATS
+861 TSLSKTSSAYGATTS

-895 GGNAEAYPI
+895 GGKAEAYPI

-951 VSGKLTATGVTVT
+951 VSGKLTATGVRVT

-1115 SKTNGTTYAWGIYTQ
+1115 SKTNGTTSAWGIYTQ

-1185 ISATHGQDRHG
+1185 INATHGQDRHG

-1205 VTAKTTGGNSAYG
+1205 VTAETTGGNSAYG

-1239 DYANAATAI
+1239 DYAIAATAI

-1283 IINDGKFKGTAG
+1283 IINGGKFKGTG
-1295 AAPFADVSVNGEP
+1295 GGAPFADVSVNGEP
-1308 RYFVLNGGYY
+1308 GYFVLNGGYY

-1333 KVAVQSSTPEYTEGY
+1333 KVAVNSGTPEYTEGY

-1434 GTSPAWVNFDTKYEA
+1434 GTSPAWVDFDTKYEA

-1468 SATIEASCVVYVT
+1468 SATIEASCVVYV
-1481 NGTNGASLLTQ
+1481 TNGASLLTQ

-1595 LGGTAVNAPIFGTQQ
+1595 LGGTAVNAPFFGTQQ

-1798 RANSGKVVFNANAA
+1798 RANSGKVVFNASAA
-1812 TSTAAVANF
+1812 DSTAAVANF

-1848 GKALN
+1848 GKALK
-1853 SVWLKNEDGEF
+1853 SVWLKNEDGGF

-1932 HSEDSKRM
+1932 HSEVGTRM
-1940 FVNTEAAS
+1940 FVNTEAPD
-1948 TSASCVWWEVD
+1948 TLASCVWWEVD
-1959 PTPELID
+1959 PTPDTIGD
-1966 GTTYYVAN
+1966 TKYYIAN
-1974 NENFDNYG
+1974 NENFDNFG
-1982 TYYYWDNTTSYWKPK
+1982 TYYYWDSITSYWKPK
-1997 KVTVTWNDKDGNK
+1997 KITVTWKNYDGSK
-2010 ITNGT
+2010 LENGT
-2015 FGDSYNFNT
+2015 YGDEYNFNT
-2024 SPQFFGTNPT
+2024 SPQFYGTNPT
-2034 WANTATEK
+2034 KTNTTVEK

-2047 WRDAEGNIYDKNATL
+2047 WRDEEGNIYDKNATL
-2062 PRATNNVTYTA
+2062 PRAKSNVTYTA
-2073 YFETS
+2073 YFNTT
-2078 KYQYTITFKNKALPD
+2078 KYQYTITFKNDDNSDLWAGLVDAGTTGAELQALFKQKYNEKTGNTVPQKAPTEAEIFTFND
-2093 GDGKVI
+2093 T
-2099 WSGLMDATTTEPAV
+2099 WSPAITAV
-2113 CPVEPTQEPT
+2113 N
-2123 ISTVYEFDYWEG
+2123 
-2135 YQGSNLPAVTAAATY
+2135 GSATY
-2150 TAVYKSSTRQYHVTF
+2150 TAQYDATPRAYTITF
-2165 YNYDAVTVLYETD
+2165 LNYDMSVLYETD
-2178 VDYNANPVYGG
+2178 VDYNASPAYGG

-2202 DWTGWKQGAT
+2202 EWTGWKQGT
-2212 TYGTSDKLPKV
+2212 NTYGTSVALPVVK
-2223 MGDISYIATFDT
+2223 GDISYIATFDT

-2242 FFKRQDGS
+2242 LFIRQDSS
-2250 IIDAPFFSYEETP
+2250 IIDAPFVDYEQTP
-2263 DAFPANPTMASTV
+2263 LAFPANPTMASTV

-2395 LDAGFYVDIVD
+2395 LDAGFYLDIVD
-2406 VDNSEK
+2406 VQNANASRG
-2412 TLKLNVSGTEWVTAG
+2412 TLTINTSGWASSG
-2427 WPYEVND
+2427 WPYTVNEV
-2434 TVYYRDQ
+2434 VYEKGNRE
-2441 AKATAAGSDKYRA
+2441 A
-2454 TDRTLTIPYTGEPG
+2454 DRTLIIPYTGEVG
-2468 ENFTVTIRNASSTLV
+2468 ATFAITVTNKNSVIV
-2483 SKHTYIIPQEIKSAT
+2483 SKHNYIIPAEITSSVNLADQQILYVKS
-2498 TLTTDQTAP
+2498 
-2507 IFVKGATL
+2507 GATL
-2515 TVDAEKTIKNI
+2515 TVNADKTVKNI
-2526 YVAPGAKLVV
+2526 YVAPGAKMVV
-2536 NTGVTLKA
+2536 NNGITLTA

-2568 VCYTRIILSKSGYFQ
+2568 VCYTRIISKKDQYYQ
-2583 FGLPLSCPISAVR
+2583 FALPMPCPIADVR
-2596 LSNGKTVGY
+2596 LSDGSMPVYGNGWLLRSYSEQHRAQHG
-2605 KSGTGWILRYYDEDK
+2605 SGADI
-2620 RATTGPGDNW
+2620 DNW
-2630 ATLDVAA
+2630 VTLTNEGEDVNKT
-2637 SIAAGRGY
+2637 IQGCVGY
-2645 EMYSGV
+2645 EMFSNSG
-2651 DYYREFYFPV
+2651 YYREYYFPV
-2661 DLSQMTNTVHV
+2661 AHTGLSDRVAVTRTTDATVG
-2672 DYTAGEQPTN
+2672 AAQE
-2682 NGWNVLVSPLTH
+2682 GWNIIVSPLMRAYTQS
-2694 TFTNTPQP
+2694 PAP
-2702 EGMKI
+2702 EGMTV
-2707 SWMQLDGSFLQ
+2707 SWLQQDGSYWQLPV
-2718 EPLTTVAPA
+2718 EEIKPA
-2727 MTFAYQAVKEGSLVF
+2727 IPFSYQATETGYITFGENIGLSA
-2742 DGSNVTVPTLAPRR
+2742 LAPRR
-2756 VAAVEEATRIQW
+2756 VTASEEQVRIQW
-2768 MHLDIKDANGL
+2768 LQLDVEAADGKT
-2779 GDQTSIYSHP
+2779 DQTSIYSHP
-2789 TRYDQTFKMGVD
+2789 TRYEQTYKTGIDV
-2801 EEKQSLSASRALLYS
+2801 EKQSLSASRALLYS

-2834 QGVALTVYSPKTQ
+2834 QGVALTVYSPKAQ
-2847 ELTISMRENE
+2847 ELTISMRKNE
-2857 WLDRMAF
+2857 WLNRMTF

-2886 AEAGTTARRFIL
+2886 AEAGTTAGRFIL

-2912 MVQGD
+2912 TVQGDD

-2946 VKLIRY
+2946 VK